1 MINKEGPIFTSGK
14 RKNLMRKSLTISFV
28 LLILIAG
35 YAVTALAVGPVFW
48 RVNTRAE
55 IEKGDASGVSIAENG
70 TLTLAPSVTEVFDT
84 KQAYI
89 WSSAVDNAGNVYLGT
104 GHEGRIFKVDASGRG
119 SLLYKSSE
127 LDVTAL
133 AVDSRGVLY
142 AGTSPDGKVYRITSD
157 GTASAFFE
165 PKSKYIWSLA
175 FDRQG
180 RLVVGTGDKGGV
192 YRVTPDGKGSLLT
205 TTTQTNITSVLI
217 DAAGNIIAGTDPG
230 GLVLRIWPEGRVFT
244 LFDSAQREVHE
255 LALGAGGEIYA
266 LTVTESASGAGANA
280 AAPVATPATP
290 AASDESVTITI
301 GDVQVIDSTAM
312 AGAGASGTTSSAAVK
327 SVVYRIDQNGGAD
340 ALWESRDSAGFALT
354 VARDGQVLVGTGLKG
369 RIYCLESGRKPL
381 LLSQSG
387 EAQTAR
393 FVTAGDRLYAATSNL
408 GKLYR
413 IGKDLGASGTYTST
427 VKDALT
433 TAAWGVVQWA
443 GDGNIEIQTRTGN
456 TAVPDSTWSDWSAA
470 LKRADGEAI
479 SSPRARFIQW
489 RATLKT
495 GSQPPRLREVLVSY
509 LPKNVAPRVTTITI
523 LPVGIGLQAL
533 PQQPVDPGAE
543 QAGIEPMTLGVV
555 TVMPPRRIF
564 QRGAVSLQWQ
574 SEDRN
579 GDSVEYAIYY
589 RAASGGE
596 FYPVKTGLRENYYT
610 IEPNALPDG
619 RYVFRIVVTDSPSNP
634 PGVSLSD
641 DLETEPIDIDNTP
654 PAVTVGQPARSG
666 EMTVVEF
673 QVSDTT
679 SILRRAEYQLD
690 GGTWQSVYPV
700 DGITD
705 SRREV
710 FQVRVKVTDDRPHLL
725 AFRVFDA
732 NANVGNGQAPLRGSA
747 R

>member
-1 MINKEGPIFTSGK
+1 M
-14 RKNLMRKSLTISFV
+14 
-28 LLILIAG
+28 LLILLAG
-35 YAVTALAVGPVFW
+35 YVVTALAVGPVFW

-89 WSSAVDNAGNVYLGT
+89 WSSAVDTAGNIYLGT

-119 SLLYKSSE
+119 ALLYKSGE

-133 AVDSRGVLY
+133 AVDSKGTLY

-157 GTASAFFE
+157 GTANVFFE

-180 RLVVGTGDKGGV
+180 RLVVGTGDKGGIH
-192 YRVTPDGKGSLLT
+192 RVTPDGKGSLLA
-205 TTTQTNITSVLI
+205 TTTQTNITSLVI
-217 DAAGNIIAGTDPG
+217 DSAGNILAGTDPG
-230 GLVLRIWPEGRVFT
+230 GLVLRISPEGRVFT

-266 LTVTESASGAGANA
+266 LTVTDSATGAASNA
-280 AAPVATPATP
+280 AAPVASTPAST
-290 AASDESVTITI
+290 ASDDSVTITI
-301 GDVQVIDSTAM
+301 GDVQVIDSSSSLA
-312 AGAGASGTTSSAAVK
+312 ASSSSGTTSSAGVK

-340 ALWESRDSAGFALT
+340 ALWESRDSTGFALT
-354 VARDGQVLVGTGLKG
+354 VRDGQVLVGTGLKG
-369 RIYCLESGRKPL
+369 RIYCLETGRKPL

-393 FVTAGDRLYAATSNL
+393 FVRAGDRLYAATSNL

-413 IGKDLGASGTYTST
+413 IGKDLSASGTYTST

-433 TAAWGVVQWA
+433 TASWGVVQWA
-443 GDGNIEIQTRTGN
+443 GEGNIEIQTRTGN
-456 TAVPDSTWSDWSAA
+456 TAVPDSTWSDWSGPLSKAE
-470 LKRADGEAI
+470 GEAI

-495 GSQPPRLREVLVSY
+495 GPQPPRLREVLVSY
-509 LPKNVAPRVTTITI
+509 LPKNVAPRVTTMTI

-533 PQQPVDPGAE
+533 PQQQVDPGAE
-543 QAGIEPMTLGVV
+543 QAGIEPMSLGVV
-555 TVMPPRRIF
+555 AMMPPRRIF

-579 GDSVEYAIYY
+579 GDSVEYAIYC
-589 RAASGGE
+589 RTASGGE
-596 FYPVKTGLRENYYT
+596 FYPVKTALRENYYT

-619 RYVFRIVVTDSPSNP
+619 RYVFRIVVSDSPSNP

-654 PAVTVGQPARSG
+654 PAVIVGQPSRSG
-666 EMTVVEF
+666 DMTVVEF

-679 SILRRAEYQLD
+679 SILKRAEYQLD

-710 FQVRVKVTDDRPHLL
+710 FQVRVKVADDRPHLL

-732 NANVGNGQAPLRGSA
+732 NANVGNGQAPLRVSA